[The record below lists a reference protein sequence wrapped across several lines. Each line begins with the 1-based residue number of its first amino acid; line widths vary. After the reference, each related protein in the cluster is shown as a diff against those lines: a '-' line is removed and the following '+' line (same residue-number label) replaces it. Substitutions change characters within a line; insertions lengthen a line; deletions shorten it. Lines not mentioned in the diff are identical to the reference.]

1 MCKSTKTN
9 AITGQIRLFRAIS
22 SLRTKSLAN
31 QVMYFVQFLMN
42 VLVPTVLTA
51 FYFIIKGLPLV
62 HKLVQL
68 NIEVSNES
76 WTFCSIIV
84 FLWIQM
90 YIYDQGSIRKG
101 YAYRCQ
107 QAFNKFHTKKE
118 FWALQLSFGS
128 RQEKQSY
135 HIMKLLWSEE
145 IKVTYIEI
153 VMCWSSNWQMATED
167 NRHAARKQLPNIL
180 DHHHYNHL

>member
-42 VLVPTVLTA
+42 MLVPTVLTA

-76 WTFCSIIV
+76 
-84 FLWIQM
+84 
-90 YIYDQGSIRKG
+90 
-101 YAYRCQ
+101 
-107 QAFNKFHTKKE
+107 
-118 FWALQLSFGS
+118 
-128 RQEKQSY
+128 
-135 HIMKLLWSEE
+135 
-145 IKVTYIEI
+145 
-153 VMCWSSNWQMATED
+153 
-167 NRHAARKQLPNIL
+167 
-180 DHHHYNHL
+180 